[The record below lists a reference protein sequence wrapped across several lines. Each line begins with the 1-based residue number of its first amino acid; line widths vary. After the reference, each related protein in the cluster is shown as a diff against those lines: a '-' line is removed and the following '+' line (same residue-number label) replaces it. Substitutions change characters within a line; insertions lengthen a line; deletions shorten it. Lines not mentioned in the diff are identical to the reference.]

1 MFRQKRNHTINNIIN
16 EIQRKK
22 EASLK
27 EDLSSYQISIQTED
41 NELQHLI
48 GSIND
53 YIDVLQTKYESLSV
67 KHQIVTELNGIGT
80 WDLDINDGI
89 PAGNIYDQNFR
100 TSLGYRDEE
109 DFPNVFESWLNTIAP
124 DEVENVTRAF
134 EEHYSSETR
143 KPYDIEFKSIKKDGS
158 IEWYHAK
165 SETLRNKQGVP
176 YRNVGT
182 IVNIHENKLNTLK
195 IQNLLSRLE
204 LIEKSL
210 GYSVSTIE
218 GSWGMDLKN
227 NTQEVWYSPQFRQLL
242 GYEENEFKSEVET
255 WLQLVLR
262 EDREQVRSSFKT
274 YLYHSKNQAKFDMK
288 FQMKKKN
295 GENRWFYM
303 LVKTVRDDNGNPV
316 LVSGVLRD
324 INHEIER
331 KAFDEK
337 IGNEMNE
344 FTHSLKELAGKINDI
359 TNQATEIAHEHVV
372 TSDAADQAKECIELT
387 KSITELI
394 KKISSQTRLLGLNAS
409 IEAARAG
416 EHGKGFSVV
425 AAEVQKLSS
434 STSEAVEQ
442 IEKIID
448 DINSSVE
455 SIVNSINNMS
465 GKIQSQAAVTEE
477 INYTTENIHGMS
489 GRLLSLIQQLD

>member
-1 MFRQKRNHTINNIIN
+1 MKNIIN
-16 EIQRKK
+16 EIQQRK
-22 EASLK
+22 EASQK
-27 EDLSSYQISIQTED
+27 EDLSSYQISIQTD
-41 NELQHLI
+41 DSELQDLVE
-48 GSIND
+48 SIND
-53 YIDVLQTKYESLSV
+53 YIDVLQTKYENLSV

-80 WDLDINDGI
+80 WDLEINNGV
-89 PAGNIYDQNFR
+89 PAGNMYDQNFR
-100 TSLGYRDEE
+100 TSLGYQDEK
-109 DFPNVFESWLNTIAP
+109 DFPNVFDSWLNTIAP
-124 DEVENVTRAF
+124 DEVESVTKAF
-134 EEHYSSETR
+134 QEHYSSETR

-165 SETLRNKQGVP
+165 SETLRDEFGVP

-182 IVNIHENKLNTLK
+182 IVNIHEHKLNSLK

-218 GSWGMDLKN
+218 GAWGMDLKN
-227 NTQEVWYSPQFRQLL
+227 NEVWYSPQFRQLL
-242 GYEENEFKSEVET
+242 GYEENEFKPEVET
-255 WLQLVLR
+255 WLQMILKENR
-262 EDREQVRSSFKT
+262 EHVRSSFHS
-274 YLYHSKNQAKFDMK
+274 YLNKSQADFDMK
-288 FQMKKKN
+288 FQMKTKN
-295 GENRWFYM
+295 GENRWFNM
-303 LVKTVRDDNGNPV
+303 LVKTVRDNSGNPV

-331 KAFDEK
+331 KAYDEN
-337 IGNEMNE
+337 IENEMNE
-344 FTHSLKELAGKINDI
+344 FTHSLKELAGNINDI
-359 TNQATEIAHEHVV
+359 TNQATEIAHEHEV
-372 TSDAADQAKECIELT
+372 TTDAAEQAKECIALT

-442 IEKIID
+442 IEKIIE
-448 DINSSVE
+448 DINSSVQ

-465 GKIQSQAAVTEE
+465 DKIQSQAAVTEE
-477 INYTTENIHGMS
+477 INNTTENIHGMS
-489 GRLLSLIQQLD
+489 SRLLTLIQQIE

>member
-1 MFRQKRNHTINNIIN
+1 MFKQRRNNTIKNIKN
-16 EIQRKK
+16 EIQQKK

-27 EDLSSYQISIQTED
+27 EDLSSYQISIQTDD
-41 NELQHLI
+41 NELQDLVE
-48 GSIND
+48 SIND
-53 YIDVLQTKYESLSV
+53 YIDVLQTKYENLSV
-67 KHQIVTELNGIGT
+67 KHRIVTELNGIGT
-80 WDLDINDGI
+80 WDLEINDGI
-89 PAGNIYDQNFR
+89 PAGNVYDQNFR
-100 TSLGYRDEE
+100 ASLGYKDEE

-124 DEVENVTRAF
+124 DEVDKVTKAF

-165 SETLRNKQGVP
+165 SETLRDEFGVP

-182 IVNIHENKLNTLK
+182 IINIHENKLNSLK
-195 IQNLLSRLE
+195 IQTLLSHLE

-210 GYSVSTIE
+210 SYSVTTIE
-218 GSWGMDLKN
+218 GAWGMDLKN
-227 NTQEVWYSPQFRQLL
+227 NEVWYSPQFRQLL
-242 GYEENEFKSEVET
+242 GYEENEFKPEMET
-255 WLQLVLR
+255 WLQMVLKENR
-262 EDREQVRSSFKT
+262 EHVRSSFQS
-274 YLYHSKNQAKFDMK
+274 YLFHDQNQADFNMK
-288 FQMKKKN
+288 FQMKTKN
-295 GENRWFYM
+295 GENRWFNM
-303 LVKTVRDDNGNPV
+303 LVKTVRDNSGKPV

-331 KAFDEK
+331 KAYDET

-344 FTHSLKELAGKINDI
+344 FTHSLKELAGNINDI
-359 TNQATEIAHEHVV
+359 TNQATEIAHEHEV
-372 TSDAADQAKECIELT
+372 TSGAADQAKECIALT

-434 STSEAVEQ
+434 STQEAVEQ
-442 IEKIID
+442 IEKIIE
-448 DINSSVE
+448 DINSSVQ
-455 SIVNSINNMS
+455 SIVISINNMS
-465 GKIQSQAAVTEE
+465 DKIQSQAAVTED
-477 INYTTENIHGMS
+477 INNTTENIHGMS
-489 GRLLSLIQQLD
+489 NRLLTLIQQLD

>member
-1 MFRQKRNHTINNIIN
+1 MQKRKNNIQNIIN
-16 EIQRKK
+16 EIERMK
-22 EASLK
+22 EALQ
-27 EDLSSYQISIQTED
+27 EDNLSSYQISLQIED
-41 NELQHLI
+41 KELQGLVD
-48 GSIND
+48 SMNQ
-53 YIDVLQTKYESLSV
+53 YIDVLQTKYENLSV
-67 KHQIVTELNGIGT
+67 KHRIVTELNGIGT
-80 WDLDINDGI
+80 WDLKINDGI
-89 PAGNIYDQNFR
+89 PAGTVYDQNFR
-100 TSLGYRDEE
+100 TLFGYQDEN
-109 DFPNVFESWLNTIAP
+109 DFPNAFESWLNSLAP
-124 DEVENVTRAF
+124 DEVESVTRAF
-134 EEHYSSETR
+134 QEHYSSETR

-182 IVNIHENKLNTLK
+182 IVNIHENKLNTIK

-210 GYSVSTIE
+210 GYSVTTLE

-242 GYEENEFKSEVET
+242 GYEENEFKPEVET
-255 WLQLVLR
+255 WLLR
-262 EDREQVRSSFKT
+262 VSKENREHVRSSFNS
-274 YLYHSKNQAKFDMK
+274 YLYHNKNQAEFDMK
-288 FQMKKKN
+288 FQMKTKN
-295 GENRWFYM
+295 GEDRWFNM
-303 LVKTVRDDNGNPV
+303 LVKTVRDDSGNPV

-331 KAFDEK
+331 KTFDEK

-344 FTHSLKELAGKINDI
+344 FTHSLKELAGNINDI
-359 TNQATEIAHEHVV
+359 TNQATEIAHEHEV
-372 TSDAADQAKECIELT
+372 TSGSAVQAKECIVLT

-394 KKISSQTRLLGLNAS
+394 KKISSQTHLLGLNAS

-425 AAEVQKLSS
+425 ASEVQKLSS
-434 STSEAVEQ
+434 STSDAVEQ
-442 IEKIID
+442 IEKIIE
-448 DINSSVE
+448 DINSSIE
-455 SIVNSINNMS
+455 NIVKSINNMS

-477 INYTTENIHGMS
+477 INHTTENIHGMS
-489 GRLLSLIQQLD
+489 GRLLSLIQQID

>member
-1 MFRQKRNHTINNIIN
+1 MFKQKRKSNIQNVIN
-16 EIQRKK
+16 EIERMKAALQ
-22 EASLK
+22 
-27 EDLSSYQISIQTED
+27 EDSFSSYQISLQTED
-41 NELQHLI
+41 KELQSLVD
-48 GSIND
+48 SMNE
-53 YIDVLQTKYESLSV
+53 YLDVLQTKYENLSV

-80 WDLDINDGI
+80 WDLEINDGI
-89 PAGNIYDQNFR
+89 PAGNVYDQNFR
-100 TSLGYRDEE
+100 TSLGYQDEN

-124 DEVENVTRAF
+124 DEVESVTTAF

-143 KPYDIEFKSIKKDGS
+143 RPYDIEFKSIKKDGS

-165 SETLRNKQGVP
+165 SETLRNKQGIP

-195 IQNLLSRLE
+195 IQNLLTRLE

-210 GYSVSTIE
+210 GYSVTTIE
-218 GSWGMDLKN
+218 GAWGMDFQN

-242 GYEENEFKSEVET
+242 GYEENEFNPELET
-255 WLQLVLR
+255 WLLLVSKENR
-262 EDREQVRSSFKT
+262 EHVRSSFNS
-274 YLYHSKNQAKFDMK
+274 YLYNMNQAEFDMK
-288 FQMKKKN
+288 FQMKTKN
-295 GENRWFYM
+295 GEDRWFNM
-303 LVKTVRDDNGNPV
+303 LVKTVRNDNGNPV

-344 FTHSLKELAGKINDI
+344 FTHSLKELAGNINDI
-359 TNQATEIAHEHVV
+359 TNQATEIAHEHEV
-372 TSDAADQAKECIELT
+372 TSDAADQAKECIALT

-455 SIVNSINNMS
+455 SIVNSITNMS

-477 INYTTENIHGMS
+477 INHTTENIHGMS
-489 GRLLSLIQQLD
+489 GRLLSLIKQLD